1 MNIKRLSAHAAIRL
15 GLEREAAVV
24 LLGPR
29 QVGKTTL
36 AREIAAAQDG
46 ALYLDLETPA
56 DRRKL
61 EDTTAFLTR
70 QFGRLTVIDEVQY
83 VPHLFAELR
92 GLIDTARRAGQ
103 GIGQFVLLG
112 SASLDLLQKNRR
124 EFGGP
129 RHLS

>member
-1 MNIKRLSAHAAIRL
+1 MNIERPSALAAIRL

-56 DRRKL
+56 DHRKL
-61 EDTTAFLTR
+61 EDTTPFLTR
-70 QFGRLTVIDEVQY
+70 QFGQLTVIDEVQY

-92 GLIDTARRAGQ
+92 GLTDTARRQASRG
-103 GIGQFVLLG
+103 GTRS
-112 SASLDLLQKNRR
+112 SAATSNAMCRCLRR
-124 EFGGP
+124 AYP
-129 RHLS
+129 AQ